1 MGFFDDIGRAFQDA
15 GNAINN
21 DIIQPAQ
28 ITLDPAKNGV
38 TSTFTGAFDPNK
50 NGTVDFFD
58 PNKGNFNNAF
68 DPNKN
73 GVANAFDPNK
83 NGIETSINNELHKI
97 DPKLNLKDI
106 PNEIISL
113 PNKIESQINNEL
125 HNIDPKLNLKDIPK
139 IIEDLPN
146 KIETQINVELKKIN
160 PRLKLPP
167 KPKIPPPKLYKPTEI
182 NDIIKKGFED
192 TISKPIVSGFEKDI
206 IKPSQKISNDIKTGF
221 EKDIIDG
228 FQTKVIDG
236 FKKDVIDGFQTK
248 VIDGFQKD
256 IISPSKVLFDS
267 IGDGLNNLNQG
278 GSTKNNNIN
287 NDGSYD
293 LIIYAGLGLL
303 VAYIVLK

>member
-1 MGFFDDIGRAFQDA
+1 MGLFDDIGRAFQDF
-15 GNAINN
+15 GNQVNN
-21 DIIQPAQ
+21 EVIQPAQ

-58 PNKGNFNNAF
+58 PNKGKFNSAF

-73 GVANAFDPNK
+73 GF
-83 NGIETSINNELHKI
+83 NNEVSKI
-97 DPKLNLKDI
+97 QDV
-106 PNEIISL
+106 
-113 PNKIESQINNEL
+113 
-125 HNIDPKLNLKDIPK
+125 PK

-146 KIETQINVELKKIN
+146 KIENEININLKKIS
-160 PRLKLPP
+160 PKLKLPP
-167 KPKIPPPKLYKPTEI
+167 RPRIPPKILKPSEI
-182 NDIIKKGFED
+182 NDIIKTGFED
-192 TISKPIVSGFEKDI
+192 TIIKPFEKDI
-206 IKPSQKISNDIKTGF
+206 IAPSQKISNDIKTGF
-221 EKDIIDG
+221 EKEVIDG

-278 GSTKNNNIN
+278 GSTKSNNIN

-303 VAYIVLK
+303 VAYIIIK